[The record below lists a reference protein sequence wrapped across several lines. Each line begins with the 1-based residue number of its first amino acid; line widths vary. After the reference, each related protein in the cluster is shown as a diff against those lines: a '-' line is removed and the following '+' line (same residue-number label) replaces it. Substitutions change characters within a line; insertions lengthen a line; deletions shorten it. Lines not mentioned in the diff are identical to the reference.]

1 VLWPFCRLFNKER
14 ESEYRNKGSSVTDVQ
29 PIHAIIGLG
38 NPGDSYRYTRH
49 NIGFLFLDYLAEKA
63 GSTWKKERRFVAEI
77 ASYTLSGHKLI
88 LAKPYTFMNESGQ
101 SFSKLMKY
109 HRWQPSSA
117 LVVHDEINLPLG
129 AMKLSDKA
137 GIGGHNGMASIF
149 RFDGEDALR
158 FRLGIG
164 HKGHSCMDLKDHV
177 LGRFSAADLQHLRTQ
192 MKKWADSLQL
202 IVDNGPSSAMNFINR
217 KDNTQ

>member
-1 VLWPFCRLFNKER
+1 VPWPFPRLFNKER
-14 ESEYRNKGSSVTDVQ
+14 EREFQNEESSATNLQ
-29 PIHAIIGLG
+29 PLHVIIGLG
-38 NPGDSYRYTRH
+38 NPGGSYRYTRH

-63 GSTWKKERRFVAEI
+63 GATWKKERRFVAEI

-101 SFSKLMKY
+101 SFSNLIRY
-109 HRWQPSSA
+109 HRWRPSSA
-117 LVVHDEINLPLG
+117 LIVHDEINLPLG

-149 RFDGEDALR
+149 RFDGQDVLR

-164 HKGHSCMDLKDHV
+164 HKSHSGMDLKDHV
-177 LGRFSAADLQHLRTQ
+177 LGRFSTGELQHLHKQ
-192 MKKWADSLQL
+192 MGKWADSLQL
-202 IVDNGPSSAMNFINR
+202 IVDKGPSSAMNFINR
-217 KDNTQ
+217 KDNIQ